1 MSSTVSGS
9 STSHYSIELL
19 TSETPHPHRTRSNV
33 WEPYE
38 QNLVDVDGDLK
49 TVCKYRRI
57 HLNAKFGTSSL
68 RGHIAIACLAIGTP
82 IRQKFK
88 ATLDKQSS
96 AETFVFDP
104 PNLS

>member
-1 MSSTVSGS
+1 MSSTASGT
-9 STSHYSIELL
+9 STSHDSIELL
-19 TSETPHPHRTRSNV
+19 TSEMSRRTRSNV
-33 WEPYE
+33 WEHYE

-49 TVCKYRRI
+49 AVCKYCGI